1 MSSQPL
7 GSCNGPLPR
16 PPPCSREPQLWGS
29 EDSGQRWRKE
39 PLGEG
44 LGQPPGISEQPLKD
58 LRLGMRRNH
67 PFLAPGHT
75 VASGNMHCLCVFL
88 LLRLRERRL
97 REVHLT
103 TQGHTACEVVRGET
117 MEARPSHRRAMPLA
131 GQISL
136 LVCSK
141 WTASV
146 GGRVRAALWPAPG
159 LPSESVP
166 SQLSSVSV
174 LAVAWPP
181 RRHIA

>member
-1 MSSQPL
+1 MGKGWVS
-7 GSCNGPLPR
+7 
-16 PPPCSREPQLWGS
+16 
-29 EDSGQRWRKE
+29 
-39 PLGEG
+39 
-44 LGQPPGISEQPLKD
+44 PPGISEQPLTD

-88 LLRLRERRL
+88 LLQLRERRL

-117 MEARPSHRRAMPLA
+117 MEARPSHRRTTPLA
-131 GQISL
+131 GQVSL

-141 WTASV
+141 WAASV
-146 GGRVRAALWPAPG
+146 GGRVRAALWPAPC

-174 LAVAWPP
+174 LATAWPP
-181 RRHIA
+181 RRHIAEGLRARPWRALLFDFGQVT